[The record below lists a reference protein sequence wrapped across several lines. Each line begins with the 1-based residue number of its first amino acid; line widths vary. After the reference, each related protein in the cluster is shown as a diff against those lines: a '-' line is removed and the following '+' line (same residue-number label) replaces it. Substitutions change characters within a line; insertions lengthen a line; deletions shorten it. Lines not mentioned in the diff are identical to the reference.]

1 MVLWIMGYPRIRL
14 ISQWKS
20 VNDKGRQHTPQL
32 SPPTTI
38 VWAQQSEV
46 GQQGHMTGLI
56 PAAVF
61 TGVTMGLVG
70 EKPD

>member
-1 MVLWIMGYPRIRL
+1 MT
-14 ISQWKS
+14 KED
-20 VNDKGRQHTPQL
+20 NTPEL

-46 GQQGHMTGLI
+46 GQQGHMTELI
-56 PAAVF
+56 PAGVF